1 LKTEAAELPLVLLF
15 WGDDTERIEAAIS
28 DARARVLDA
37 DVGLEAFNHETFDAA
52 FTEGFGPVLAA
63 CQQLPMMAARRLV
76 ELTSPEN
83 FGKHFKDAPP
93 VDKSVDALLAY
104 VQAPSPTT
112 LLLLSSGGLRSTSRL
127 VKAVT
132 KSPHGRIERFKA
144 PANDREA
151 VAWLTSHARAHSI
164 RLGRGAADELV
175 RRVGHATAGLRS
187 GVERARAHAGT
198 DNVTLADVEAVV
210 QFSREVDV
218 FALTD
223 AIGHQDHRRALE
235 LLAAMFS
242 KESESDKV
250 FSLLGLLTRH
260 IRMLYTA
267 AVSGTAALDVPPFI
281 ASKYDAQLRNFDA
294 ARLEVAFTGLCSID
308 AQLKGGTRARYVA
321 SKSALLT
328 LQRWV
333 LDTCGAL
340 PGTAPR

>member
-1 LKTEAAELPLVLLF
+1 MPIEAGALPRVVLL
-15 WGDDTERIEAAIS
+15 WGDDTERIEAAI
-28 DARARVLDA
+28 ATTRAQVLDA
-37 DVGLEAFNHETFDAA
+37 AAGLEAFNHETFDAA
-52 FTEGFGPVLAA
+52 YTESFGPVLAA
-63 CQQLPMMAARRLV
+63 CQQLPMMAAQRLV
-76 ELTSPEN
+76 ELTAPES
-83 FGKHFKDAPP
+83 FGKHVKESSPA
-93 VDKSVDALLAY
+93 DKSMDALLAY
-104 VQAPSPTT
+104 VQTPSPTT
-112 LLLLSSGGLRSTSRL
+112 LLLVSSGGLRSTSRL

-132 KSPHGRIERFKA
+132 KSPHGRIERLKA
-144 PANDREA
+144 PGNDREA
-151 VAWLTSHARAHSI
+151 VAWLTAHAGGQGI
-164 RLGRGAADELV
+164 RLGRGAAEELV
-175 RRVGHATAGLRS
+175 MRVGHATAALRS

-198 DNVTLADVEAVV
+198 DDVRVVDVQAVV
-210 QFSREVDV
+210 EFSREVDV

-223 AIGHQDHRRALE
+223 AIGHQDQRRALE

-260 IRMLYTA
+260 VRMLYTA
-267 AVSGTAALDVPPFI
+267 AVSGSGALDVPPFI
-281 ASKYDAQLRNFDA
+281 ASKYETQLRNFSA
-294 ARLEVAFTGLCSID
+294 ARLEVAFTGLCRID